1 MQLGGSGEPG
11 RGDPRRRTLLRGRSG
26 RFRVWPLVIFGI
38 FFAWYYFSHQEEVP
52 LTGRKQ
58 LVDLSR
64 EQEAALGLE
73 SYRQI
78 LGQSQ
83 LVAGGAEVET
93 IREIGRRLAA
103 VSDDPGFEWEFNLIA
118 SDQAN
123 AFALPGGKVAV
134 YSGLLPITQNEDGL
148 AAVMGHEIAHA
159 IARHGAERIAHEKLA
174 QLGSLA
180 LGTAV
185 SDMDV
190 QTQRMVMG
198 ALGVGTQFGVLLPF
212 SRSHESEADYMGLI
226 YAARACFDPREA
238 PRLWERMAQA
248 AGGAAPAEFMSTHP
262 GHETRI
268 QNLAQWMPEA
278 LRVRAESCGG
288 RRTRLSSGVGGAP
301 APGSRPSGRV

>member
-1 MQLGGSGEPG
+1 MQLGGSGDPG
-11 RGDPRRRTLLRGRSG
+11 SGDPRRRTLLRGRSG
-26 RFRVWPLVIFGI
+26 RFRVWPLVIFGV
-38 FFAWYYFSHQEEVP
+38 FFAYYYFSHQEEVP

-83 LVAGGAEVET
+83 IVAGGAEVDA

-103 VSDDPGFEWEFNLIA
+103 VADDPGFEWEFNLIA

-134 YSGLLPITQNEDGL
+134 YSGLLPIAENADGL
-148 AAVMGHEIAHA
+148 AVVMGHEIAHA

-180 LGTAV
+180 IGTAV

-248 AGGAAPAEFMSTHP
+248 AGGGAAPAEFMSTHP

-268 QNLAQWMPEA
+268 QNLNQWMPEA

-288 RRTRLSSGVGGAP
+288 AAGATP
-301 APGSRPSGRV
+301 DAAQ